1 MRDVDT
7 SYAIRKG
14 GVCVTHG
21 AVGNK
26 RCSHKGCTYSARKGG
41 VCVTHGA
48 VVSRCSH
55 KGCIKSARN
64 GGVCT
69 THGAERKRCSHEG
82 CPNQVVKGGV
92 CITHGA
98 TKKRKRCSHKGCTNH
113 VVKMEECVSLMAHR
127 NRSEN
132 VVATRDVQT
141 KPKRVGKVC
150 ITHGAKAKVQQCSR
164 RGCTS
169 NVRKGGVCNKH
180 PTKSSI
186 NAITNPTLQ
195 TNTDVT
201 PVIPSCQSINY
212 EEEEEEE
219 EEEELNSWIWK
230 SSRMMTT
237 VLYQIISNAT
247 PGPMLVV
254 SSSIY
259 VFTKPR
265 NG

>member
-141 KPKRVGKVC
+141 KPKRVKFV
-150 ITHGAKAKVQQCSR
+150 
-164 RGCTS
+164 
-169 NVRKGGVCNKH
+169 
-180 PTKSSI
+180 
-186 NAITNPTLQ
+186 
-195 TNTDVT
+195 
-201 PVIPSCQSINY
+201 
-212 EEEEEEE
+212 
-219 EEEELNSWIWK
+219 
-230 SSRMMTT
+230 SRMEPRPRYSSAAAGD
-237 VLYQIISNAT
+237 V
-247 PGPMLVV
+247 PPMSEKEEFVTNIPRKVV
-254 SSSIY
+254 STQSPTRRFKQTLMSLLSFRLVNQLIMRRRRRRRRR
-259 VFTKPR
+259 R
-265 NG
+265 NLIVGFGSHLG